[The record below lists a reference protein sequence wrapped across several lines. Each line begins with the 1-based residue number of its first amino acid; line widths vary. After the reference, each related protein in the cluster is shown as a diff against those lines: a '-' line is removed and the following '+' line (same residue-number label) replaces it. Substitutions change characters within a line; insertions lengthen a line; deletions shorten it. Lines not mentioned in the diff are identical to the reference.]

1 MQDRK
6 TYEKRRREYAERLPA
21 HYCASCTSVTYPED
35 AVCIECGQNAPDDG
49 WPSIQDGFDPWVGR
63 VLDGRYLMTRRVGQ
77 GASGSV
83 YRAESLA
90 ISREFA
96 VKIIN
101 FKQAPAGIEPE
112 QIRARLHREIEAISR
127 LRNPHVVPFYEV
139 IELYDNFVGIVMDF
153 VDGDTLEQK
162 VRNEGPLSMS
172 RAGRMLR
179 QIANGVHEAHEVG
192 MIHRDLK
199 PENLMV
205 EIMPA
210 GDDFVHIL
218 DFGIVRLDDGVSMT
232 KGFLGTP
239 LYASPEQAM
248 AGDVDRRSDIYSL
261 GAIFFYLLTGRP
273 PFVSDNVYEILRAHV
288 RSPAP
293 KIREVAPDRGFPP
306 ELEDLVD
313 SMLAK
318 SPINRPQTLAEVI
331 SRVDHLL
338 NSGMLESSHVEDD
351 AVSTDEP
358 AGRTSQEIDAIKE
371 DRRRPNTGP
380 QPAVKLKSIGADSSE
395 SDFHRD
401 ERQESG
407 SFVVSSDRDDTGPK
421 AAIFRRNPSRNSLRQ
436 MVQESKQTM
445 ERVEFDRRLQSDTD
459 VFSVGIEL
467 GQDVATFACASSGTM
482 VVVDVAD
489 NVYLGGAGGV
499 EKAFHSRSP
508 VRSVAALGDGSALI
522 GCENG
527 SVFHVVKGERA
538 VRVFQDVRQAPMT
551 SIASDS
557 KGATLVAG
565 SESGRIYLC
574 RSKDGDLTSWNRI
587 QDGPP
592 VLAVDVNKN
601 GNMFAVARKH
611 KEVELYNLSSPKA
624 HFARYTT
631 PDYVTDLAFS
641 IDGHLVAALMDEGE
655 VMLNMVLT
663 GQRALMLKDERH
675 ELLSVSFNGDNS
687 LIGYFEV
694 DQAVF
699 GIDLQRELS
708 PETA

>member
-1 MQDRK
+1 MQDRQ
-6 TYEKRRREYAERLPA
+6 TYEKRRREYSDRLPA

-35 AVCIECGQNAPDDG
+35 VRCIECGHEAPKDG

-96 VKIIN
+96 IKVIN

-139 IELYDNFVGIVMDF
+139 LELYDNFVGIVMDF
-153 VDGDTLEQK
+153 VDGDTLEEN
-162 VRNEGPLSMS
+162 VRHEGPMSMA
-172 RAGRMLR
+172 RAGRLLR

-199 PENLMV
+199 PENLMI

-248 AGDVDRRSDIYSL
+248 AGNVDRRSDIYSL

-288 RSPAP
+288 RTPAP
-293 KIREVAPDRGFPP
+293 KLRKTAPERGFPH

-313 SMLAK
+313 AMLAK
-318 SPINRPQTLAEVI
+318 SPTNRPQTLSEVI
-331 SRVDHLL
+331 NRVDHLL
-338 NSGMLESSHVEDD
+338 NTGMLEDSSVEEDSSPS
-351 AVSTDEP
+351 VERP
-358 AGRTSQEIDAIKE
+358 GRTSQEMAAVGK
-371 DRRRPNTGP
+371 RGRPNTGP
-380 QPAVKLKSIGADSSE
+380 QPAVKLKPAGAESSE

-401 ERQESG
+401 EREDSG
-407 SFVVSSDRDDTGPK
+407 SFMVSDERDQTGPK
-421 AAIFRRNPSRNSLRQ
+421 AAIFKRNPSRNSLRQ
-436 MVQESKQTM
+436 MVKDSKNTL
-445 ERVEFDRRLQSDTD
+445 ENIEFDRRLQSDTG
-459 VFSVGIEL
+459 VFSVGIEI
-467 GQDVATFACASSGTM
+467 DEPVARCACAGGGVM
-482 VVVDVAD
+482 AVAGELG
-489 NVYLGGAGGV
+489 NVYLGGDGAV
-499 EKAFHSRSP
+499 EKVFRPKADVTALTP
-508 VRSVAALGDGSALI
+508 LDNVRALVGLEDGS
-522 GCENG
+522 
-527 SVFHVVKGERA
+527 VYVVSTERPA
-538 VRVFQDVRQAPMT
+538 KRVFQDVRQA
-551 SIASDS
+551 SITAISVDER
-557 KGATLVAG
+557 GQTIIAG

-574 RSKDGDLTSWNRI
+574 RTKDGDLTEWSRI

-592 VLAVDVNKN
+592 VLSVGVNNN
-601 GNMFAVARKH
+601 GNMFAIARKH
-611 KEVELYNLSSPKA
+611 KEVEVYNLSSPKT
-624 HFARYTT
+624 HFARFTT
-631 PDYVTDLAFS
+631 PDFVSDLAFS
-641 IDGHLVAALMDEGE
+641 KDGHLVAALMDEGE
-655 VMLNMVLT
+655 VCLNMVLT
-663 GQRALMLKDERH
+663 GQRALMLKDEQH
-675 ELLSVSFNGDNS
+675 EILSICFNKDNS

-694 DQAVF
+694 DQSIF